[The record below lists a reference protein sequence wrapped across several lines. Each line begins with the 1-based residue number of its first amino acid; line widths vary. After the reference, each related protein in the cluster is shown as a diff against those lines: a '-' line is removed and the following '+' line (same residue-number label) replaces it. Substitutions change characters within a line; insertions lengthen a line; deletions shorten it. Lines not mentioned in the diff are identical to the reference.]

1 MTLDMDRRF
10 GFAKSLFARFR
21 SRRPSKGRN
30 SRAIASRLGSGCGLL
45 NGHGFAEL
53 EARDVP
59 AIVSWT
65 GSAGNGLWSDARN
78 WSGNSVPTAADEV
91 TISAATAA
99 DSGTSGAAGS
109 FQGLTIDVPVVI
121 TRIESARPIAFA
133 GGDASLRVTGGE
145 SKLLAGLDLNYAG
158 LAVQGSSARLTI
170 SGPGSE
176 ALSGLIVATEGGQIE
191 WNGLKT
197 LENMV
202 VFVNAGSSVR
212 LPDVT
217 AATNVSELTVR
228 GSLALP
234 TLTSHTGG
242 LISVMEGGKLAA
254 PDLADA
260 SGTFVE
266 ANGANTVLELP
277 ALTNVDRGRFRA
289 DAGATIVATALR
301 KVTIGTATAWS
312 FSWHVGSGSR
322 LSLPNLTAIDVASPR
337 GPAEATDARILLR
350 GTARLEAGSGQTAR
364 FDGKVTISMA
374 GDSTIAGTIALGS
387 KSVLTGSG
395 KIEGSLD
402 NAGTIAPSGDF
413 SPYGTITI
421 TGDLMNR
428 PGATV
433 DMQMGAATKLDRIF
447 VRKNATIYGGT
458 LKVSLTDE
466 FATADTPVPIGK
478 FALMTWANWG
488 GQFTSTPGILP
499 RSDGT
504 GVTAQSLYE
513 PTGLVQSLGQHRT
526 DNDVISIS
534 DLAVKE
540 GNAAISYGYFVI
552 RRTGP
557 MTVPITVEYE
567 VIPGTAKSGTNFTF
581 PGGPITFAPGETERR
596 IRFVI
601 RGNRVFK
608 GDVSFQVRLKSVS
621 DRGELGQSLA
631 TVTIQEDDPAPK
643 PVPKAV
649 QKPVVKPA
657 ARPKPVKVAVKP
669 ASRGVVKR

>member
-1 MTLDMDRRF
+1 MNLDMDRRF

-21 SRRPSKGRN
+21 SRRTSKSRN
-30 SRAIASRLGSGCGLL
+30 SRRFASRLGSGCGLQA
-45 NGHGFAEL
+45 GYGFAEL

-78 WSGNSVPTAADEV
+78 WSGNAVPAPADEV

-99 DSGTSGAAGS
+99 ESGTSGAAGS
-109 FQGLTIDVPVVI
+109 LQGLTIDVPVVI
-121 TRIESARPIAFA
+121 ARIESARPIAFA

-170 SGPGSE
+170 SGAGSE
-176 ALSGLIVATEGGQIE
+176 ALSGLIVATEGGRIE
-191 WNGLKT
+191 WSGLKT
-197 LENMV
+197 LDNMV
-202 VFVNAGSSVR
+202 VFVNAGSSVS

-217 AATNVSELTVR
+217 TATNVSEFTVR
-228 GSLALP
+228 GSLAVP
-234 TLTSHTGG
+234 ALTSHTGG
-242 LISVMEGGKLAA
+242 LISVLEGGKLAA
-254 PDLADA
+254 LALADA

-266 ANGANTVLELP
+266 ANGANTALELP
-277 ALTNVDRGRFRA
+277 ALTKIDRGRFRA
-289 DAGATIVATALR
+289 DAGAMILANSLR

-322 LSLPNLTAIDVASPR
+322 LSLPNLTAIDVAPPQ

-350 GTARLEAGSGQTAR
+350 GTARLEVGSGQTAR
-364 FDGKVTISMA
+364 IDGNVSISMA
-374 GDSTIAGTIALGS
+374 GDSTIAGAIALGP
-387 KSVLTGSG
+387 KTVLTGSG

-413 SPYGTITI
+413 SPYGTITV
-421 TGDLMNR
+421 TGDFMNR

-433 DMQMGAATKLDRIF
+433 DLQMGAAAKLDRIF
-447 VRKNATIYGGT
+447 VQKNATIYGGT

-466 FATADTPVPIGK
+466 FASADSPVPIGK
-478 FALMTWANWG
+478 FTLMTWANWG
-488 GQFTSTPGILP
+488 GQFTSTPGILQ
-499 RSDGT
+499 RTDGT
-504 GVTAQSLYE
+504 GITAQSLYE
-513 PTGLVQSLGQHRT
+513 PAGLVQSLGQHRT

-534 DLAVKE
+534 DLVVKE
-540 GNAAISYGYFVI
+540 GNANTSFGFFVI
-552 RRTGP
+552 RRSGP

-601 RGNRVFK
+601 RGNKVFK
-608 GDVSFQVRLKSVS
+608 GDVSFQVRLNSVS
-621 DRGELGQSLA
+621 DRGVLGQSLA
-631 TVTIQEDDPAPK
+631 TITIQEDDPAPK

-649 QKPVVKPA
+649 VKPA
-657 ARPKPVKVAVKP
+657 ARPKPAKAAVRP
-669 ASRGVVKR
+669 ASRTIVKK